1 MQNLSENLF
10 FAPYKILMSADPVAA
25 KTVQREIAALLPS
38 GLCIVQTAPF
48 YLEIIPGSV
57 NKGAGL
63 RTVCET
69 VGIDLSQAIAF
80 GDSEND
86 APMLR
91 VAGVGIA
98 MGNADDSVK
107 RVADMVTASNN
118 DNGIAAALKKI
129 RITAE

>member
-1 MQNLSENLF
+1 
-10 FAPYKILMSADPVAA
+10 
-25 KTVQREIAALLPS
+25 
-38 GLCIVQTAPF
+38 
-48 YLEIIPGSV
+48 
-57 NKGAGL
+57 
-63 RTVCET
+63 
-69 VGIDLSQAIAF
+69 
-80 GDSEND
+80 
-86 APMLR
+86 MLR